1 MLKQVKKLGLIAC
14 LTITANLMTA
24 NLALAEDRVKDADIP
39 TLNPDEG
46 RIGELRR
53 VPTFDE
59 FKVCADPDNLPYSN
73 VKKEGFEDKIA
84 ELLAKD
90 LGKPLTY
97 TYAYNRQGFLRN
109 TLNANRCDIVMGVPP
124 DNDAMRTSKPY
135 YRAGHVFM
143 WRKDSNYNIKDW
155 DSPDLRKGV
164 IGIIGQSPATIPL
177 NDHNLMGNSRPYRM
191 QRDLNLPP
199 SFMTDDLAKG
209 DIDIAIQWGPIGGY
223 YAKQSKVPM
232 VVVPVPEYENENV
245 KGKEYWNISVG
256 VRKKDKERMALIQE
270 SLDRNQAA
278 IMKILDDY
286 GIPHVAVIEGDSVQK
301 VYRQDMEKAKK
312 SRDDGLSKVNKTS
325 DVNSKN
331 GGDGTD

>member
-1 MLKQVKKLGLIAC
+1 MLNQVKQLALIAC
-14 LTITANLMTA
+14 LALTANSAMA
-24 NLALAEDRVKDADIP
+24 DRVKDADIP

-59 FKVCADPDNLPYSN
+59 FKVCADPDNMPYSN

-90 LGKPLTY
+90 LGKPLTF

-109 TLNANRCDIVMGVPP
+109 TLNANRCDIVMGTPP

-177 NDHNLMGNSRPYRM
+177 NDHNLMGNARPYRM

-223 YAKQSKVPM
+223 YAKLSKVPM
-232 VVVPVPEYENENV
+232 VVVSIPEYERENV
-245 KGKEYWNISVG
+245 KGKEFWNISVG

-270 SLDRNQAA
+270 AIDRNQVA
-278 IMKILDDY
+278 IMKILDDF
-286 GIPHVAVIEGDSVQK
+286 GIPHVPVVDGDSVVK
-301 VYRQDMEKAKK
+301 VYKEDIKRGSVARGSSTQKDNKEDNTKAK
-312 SRDDGLSKVNKTS
+312 
-325 DVNSKN
+325 NS
-331 GGDGTD
+331 GDGTE

>member
-14 LTITANLMTA
+14 LAITANLAMAGDAAT
-24 NLALAEDRVKDADIP
+24 ESKIKDEDIP

-46 RIGELRR
+46 RVGELAR

-59 FKVCADPDNLPYSN
+59 FKVCADPDNMPYSN
-73 VKKEGFEDKIA
+73 LKKEGFEDKIA

-90 LGKPLTY
+90 LGKPLTF

-109 TLNANRCDIVMGVPP
+109 TINARRCDIIMGTTS
-124 DNDAMRTSKPY
+124 DFDSLRTSKPY
-135 YRAGHVFM
+135 YRSGHVFVY
-143 WRKDSNYNIKDW
+143 RKDSGYNITNW
-155 DSPDLRKGV
+155 DSPDLKKGI

-177 NDHNLMGNSRPYRM
+177 NDHNLMGNARPYRM

-199 SFMTDDLAKG
+199 SFLIDDLVKG
-209 DIDIAIQWGPIGGY
+209 DIDVAIAWGPIAGY
-223 YAKQSKVPM
+223 YAKQSKVPL
-232 VVVPVPEYENENV
+232 VVVPIPEYEKENA

-270 SLDRNQAA
+270 AIDRNQTK
-278 IMKILDDY
+278 ILKILDDY
-286 GIPHVAVIEGDSVQK
+286 GIPHVPVVEGDSVIK
-301 VYRQDMEKAKK
+301 VYKEGGKK
-312 SRDDGLSKVNKTS
+312 SQ
-325 DVNSKN
+325 N